1 MATYNWNCD
10 YDPAYD
16 EPEEPEEQEDEE
28 PYTWYDEAEADYIM
42 TDAESRGLL

>member
-10 YDPAYD
+10 YDPRYD

-28 PYTWYDEAEADYIM
+28 PDDWHDEAESDYIM
-42 TDAESRGLL
+42 TDSENRGIL

>member
-1 MATYNWNCD
+1 MATYNWNCE

-28 PYTWYDEAEADYIM
+28 PDTWCDDPADDYVM
-42 TDAESRGLL
+42 TDAENRGLL